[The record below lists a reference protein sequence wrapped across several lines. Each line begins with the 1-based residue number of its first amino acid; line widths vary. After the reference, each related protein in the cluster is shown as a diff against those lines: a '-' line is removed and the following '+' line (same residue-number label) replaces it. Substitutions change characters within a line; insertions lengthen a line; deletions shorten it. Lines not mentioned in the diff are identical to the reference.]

1 MTRRE
6 LKTALIALNLIKP
19 DIAEVEMK
27 EIDEDLDVRKTHT
40 LLIGSDHFIAKWSA
54 DDYEF
59 GRL

>member
-1 MTRRE
+1 LTKSE
-6 LKTALIALNLIKP
+6 LKTALIALRFINP
-19 DIAEVEMK
+19 DIAEVEMN

-40 LLIGSDHFIAKWSA
+40 LLIGSDHFISKWSV